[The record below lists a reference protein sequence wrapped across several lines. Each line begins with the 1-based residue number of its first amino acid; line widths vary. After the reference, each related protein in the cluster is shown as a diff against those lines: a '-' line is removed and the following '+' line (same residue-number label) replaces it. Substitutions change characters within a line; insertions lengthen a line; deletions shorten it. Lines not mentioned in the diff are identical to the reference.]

1 MSEWVE
7 VVIRSFGI
15 LIGLFLITKLLGKK
29 QLSKLSF
36 FEYIAGIT
44 IGNIAG
50 TLSMDLG
57 LSMANGISS
66 ILVWL
71 LFPLILSLLS
81 LKSKTVRNFVEGT
94 SAVFIKNGKIMED
107 NLKKE
112 KYSADELLEQL
123 RQKNIFRVADVEFA
137 LLEPTGEITALLKRE
152 KQPLTVGD
160 IFKNSPSVK
169 EPQTVM
175 MDGRILDE
183 PLSTIG
189 LNRGWLKEELDKIG
203 VTPENVFLAQVDSFG
218 QLTVDLFDDKVQ
230 VPPPVTLK
238 LLQASIKKCEAD
250 FELFALQTESQ
261 AAKEMYMK
269 NAEKIREIENK
280 VKPYLDS

>member
-50 TLSMDLG
+50 TLSMDLR
-57 LSMANGISS
+57 LNMANGISS

-71 LFPLILSLLS
+71 LFPLVLSLLS
-81 LKSKTVRNFVEGT
+81 LKSKTVRDFVEGKST
-94 SAVFIKNGKIMED
+94 VFIKNGKIMED

-112 KYSADELLEQL
+112 QYSADELLEQL
-123 RQKNIFRVADVEFA
+123 RRKNIFRVADVEFA

-160 IFKNSPSVK
+160 IIKNSASIK

-175 MDGRILDE
+175 MDGSILDE

-218 QLTVDLFDDKVQ
+218 QLTVDLYDDKVQ

-280 VKPYLDS
+280 VKPYLEG